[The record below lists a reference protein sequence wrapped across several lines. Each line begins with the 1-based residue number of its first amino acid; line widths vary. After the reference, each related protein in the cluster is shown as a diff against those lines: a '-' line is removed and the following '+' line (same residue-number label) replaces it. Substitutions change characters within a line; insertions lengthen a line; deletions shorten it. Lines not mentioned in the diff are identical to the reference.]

1 MLTKRLIPCLDI
13 KNGRT
18 VKGIRFEGLRDAGD
32 PVALAARYAE
42 DGADELVFLDIT
54 ATNEKRATLLPLV
67 REVARQV
74 NIRFTVGGGIGAV
87 ADVELLLLNGADK
100 VSLNSSV
107 LACPALIDELARRF
121 GSQCL
126 VVAVDARYAASA
138 GPAPPGAA
146 AIDPAPGWQVYTRA
160 GTAPTGRA
168 AVAWCREVAE
178 RGAGEILLTSMS
190 HDGTKEG
197 FALDLTGAVGAA
209 VPVPVIASGGAGRA
223 AHFTAVFQQAGADA
237 ALAAS
242 IFHFGEVAIPALKR
256 QLAAAGIPV
265 RPPVAP
271 VRPAGVGPLKP
282 FSNP

>member
-18 VKGIRFEGLRDAGD
+18 VKGVRFEGLRDAGD

-42 DGADELVFLDIT
+42 EGADELVFLDIT

-74 NIRFTVGGGIGAV
+74 NIPFTVGGGIGAV

-107 LACPALIDELARRF
+107 LARPALIDELARRF
-121 GSQCL
+121 GAQCI
-126 VVAVDARYAASA
+126 VVAADARHD
-138 GPAPPGAA
+138 AA
-146 AIDPAPGWQVYTRA
+146 AGWQIYTRA
-160 GTAPTGRA
+160 GTHNTGRD
-168 AVAWCREVAE
+168 AVAWCREAAA
-178 RGAGEILLTSMS
+178 RGAGELLLTSMS
-190 HDGTKEG
+190 HDGTKAG
-197 FALDLTGAVGAA
+197 FALALTAAVGAA

-223 AHFTAVFQQAGADA
+223 EHFTEVFEQAGADA

-242 IFHFGEVAIPALKR
+242 IFHFGEVPIPALKR
-256 QLAAAGIPV
+256 YLAAAGVAV
-265 RPPVAP
+265 RPVVA
-271 VRPAGVGPLKP
+271 VE
-282 FSNP
+282 